1 VVMGV
6 LAIVFG
12 GLQVLMTGVGLIT
25 QPYAKKVMGD
35 MGTGRP
41 DVEATFERL
50 VRELKLYQYLMG
62 LAMLAFA
69 ITLIFVGVMLYK
81 RRPRSRPLT
90 IAWALAALAY
100 LPVHIWVH
108 VKLVLPRS
116 QELTKAMMQGMDNA
130 ASAEVMQTITALQ
143 GVGTVVFYL
152 VFYAP
157 FPLLLLWLIGRN
169 SAKNDLLPASISS
182 VS

>member
-1 VVMGV
+1 MVMGV

-35 MGTGRP
+35 MGTGHP

-50 VRELKLYQYLMG
+50 FRELKLYQYLMA

-69 ITLIFVGVMLYK
+69 IALIFVGVMLYK

-90 IAWALAALAY
+90 IAWAVAALAY

-108 VKLVLPRS
+108 VKVVLPRS
-116 QELTKAMMQGMDNA
+116 QELTKAIMQGMDNA
-130 ASAEVMQTITALQ
+130 SAEVMQSISALQ
-143 GVGTVVFYL
+143 GVGTVLFYL

-157 FPLLLLWLIGRN
+157 FPVLLLWLIGRN
-169 SAKNDLLPASISS
+169 SAKNDLLPASIAS